1 MRNIAMFTY
10 YYSDNKYKQTLSSF
24 YLATDFHKVSSC
36 YTTIMYLINLKA
48 FLFKILKTIHFN
60 SFYFFPKGV
69 NVFSI
74 QNNNML
80 TRVMHFY
87 CRYMY
92 LHIPHESPQLVVKSK

>member
-48 FLFKILKTIHFN
+48 FF
-60 SFYFFPKGV
+60 
-69 NVFSI
+69 I
-74 QNNNML
+74 QNFKDN
-80 TRVMHFY
+80 
-87 CRYMY
+87 
-92 LHIPHESPQLVVKSK
+92 SS

>member
-1 MRNIAMFTY
+1 MQNIAMFTY
-10 YYSDNKYKQTLSSF
+10 YYYSNNKYKQTLSSF
-24 YLATDFHKVSSC
+24 FLATDFHKVGC
-36 YTTIMYLINLKA
+36 YATIMYLIKA
-48 FLFKILKTIHFN
+48 FLLKILKTIYFN